1 MFIEDEYI
9 LTHTDSTAMKTF
21 EYVAWDSQG
30 SCREGVRQAGSQEEI
45 LAILRDELL
54 TPVSIRERMS
64 EAASTVARVRG
75 KSVKSHDLASFCWQ
89 LGTMISGGLPITTA
103 IETIAEE
110 VPNKYFEYVLKNMS
124 ERMQQGQSLSE
135 IASDYPKVF
144 NKLACAMLQAGETA
158 GTLTTCLQRLG
169 EYYENRDKLARKVRG
184 ALAYP
189 IFVVFFV
196 IGIVIALM
204 TLIIPRFTILF
215 DQFKGN
221 LPAFTRGFMAVYNFL
236 MNHAIIILGGLGLA
250 IGIAVL
256 LCRTAKG
263 RRFFSTLLIKMPLIG
278 PIQKMAFVAQFTKTL
293 STLIASG
300 VSVLDAFGI
309 LANMT
314 TNELFREG
322 VLKTREHIVEGTNIS
337 KSMEKVGF
345 FPGVAVKMTQIGE
358 QSGSLSAVLDK
369 TSFYYEKKVDGLITI
384 MLSLIEPILIVTVG
398 SIVLVVVLAMYL
410 PIFSI
415 QV

>member
-1 MFIEDEYI
+1 
-9 LTHTDSTAMKTF
+9 MKTF
-21 EYVAWDSQG
+21 EYVAWDTQG
-30 SCREGVRQAGSQEEI
+30 TCREGVRQAGSQEEI

-64 EAASTVARVRG
+64 EAASKIATVRG
-75 KSVKSHDLASFCWQ
+75 KSVKSQDLASFCWQ

-110 VPNKYFEYVLKNMS
+110 VPNKYFEHVLKTMS

-144 NKLACAMLQAGETA
+144 NKLACALLQAGETA
-158 GTLTTCLQRLG
+158 GTITSSLQRLG
-169 EYYENRDKLARKVRG
+169 EYYESRDKLVRKVRG

-189 IFVVFFV
+189 IFVVFFI
-196 IGIVIALM
+196 IGIVVALM
-204 TLIIPRFTILF
+204 TLIIPRFTLMF

-236 MNHAIIILGGLGLA
+236 MGNALFILLGLA
-250 IGIAVL
+250 LVVVAIVITS
-256 LCRTAKG
+256 RTPKG
-263 RRFFSTLLIKMPLIG
+263 RRFFSRMMLKLPLIG
-278 PIQKMAFVAQFTKTL
+278 PITKMAFIAQFCKTL

-314 TNELFREG
+314 NNQMFREG
-322 VLKTREHIVEGTNIS
+322 VIKTREHIVEGTNIS
-337 KSMEKVGF
+337 KSMELVGF

-369 TSFYYEKKVDGLITI
+369 TSYYYEKKVDGLITI
-384 MLSLIEPILIVTVG
+384 MLGLIEPVLIVSVG
-398 SIVLVVVLAMYL
+398 AIVLVVVLAMYL

>member
-1 MFIEDEYI
+1 
-9 LTHTDSTAMKTF
+9 MKTF

-64 EAASTVARVRG
+64 EAASQVATVRG
-75 KSVKSHDLASFCWQ
+75 KSVKSQDLASFCWQ

-110 VPNKYFEYVLKNMS
+110 VPNKYFEHVLKTMS

-144 NKLACAMLQAGETA
+144 NKLSCALLQAGETA
-158 GTLTTCLQRLG
+158 GTITSSLQRLG
-169 EYYENRDKLARKVRG
+169 EYYESRDKLSRKVRG

-189 IFVVFFV
+189 IFVVFFI
-196 IGIVIALM
+196 IGIVVALM
-204 TLIIPRFTILF
+204 TLIIPRFTLMF

-236 MNHAIIILGGLGLA
+236 MGNALFILLGLA
-250 IGIAVL
+250 LVVTATVVAS
-256 LCRTAKG
+256 RTPKG
-263 RRFFSTLLIKMPLIG
+263 QRFLSKMMLKLPLIG
-278 PIQKMAFVAQFTKTL
+278 PITKMAFIAQFCKTL

-314 TNELFREG
+314 NNHMFREG
-322 VLKTREHIVEGTNIS
+322 VIQTRDHIVEGTNIS
-337 KSMEKVGF
+337 KSMELVGF

-358 QSGSLSAVLDK
+358 QSGSLSAVLEK
-369 TSFYYEKKVDGLITI
+369 TSYYYEKKVDGLITI
-384 MLSLIEPILIVTVG
+384 MLGLIEPVLIVSVG
-398 SIVLVVVLAMYL
+398 AIVLVVVLAMYL